1 MVSVAFVISMYVI
14 VLRDKAV
21 WNVKG
26 RSGGGKEQALKCDEK
41 GDRVNPSQ
49 VKFALRKYLIASKIN
64 LESRFTTSLP
74 PCDHQCLSLTKC
86 HGGRG
91 GGGERKGDDQGS
103 AIPFQVSRPAQLLTV
118 TRPITRL
125 ASTLGH

>member
-21 WNVKG
+21 WNVKR
-26 RSGGGKEQALKCDEK
+26 RSGGGKEQALK

-86 HGGRG
+86 HEGRRRSG
-91 GGGERKGDDQGS
+91 I
-103 AIPFQVSRPAQLLTV
+103 AIPFQVSRPARLLTV

-125 ASTLGH
+125 ALALTFGR